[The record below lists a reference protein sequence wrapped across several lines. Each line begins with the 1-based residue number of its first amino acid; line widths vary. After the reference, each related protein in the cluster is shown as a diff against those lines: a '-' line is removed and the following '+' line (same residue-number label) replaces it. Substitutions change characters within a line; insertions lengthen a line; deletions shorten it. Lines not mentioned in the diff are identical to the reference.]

1 MYLLESIR
9 IEHGKAQLLEYHQ
22 ERMRQSA
29 WQLWQTESIC
39 LTSRGS
45 QIHFPK
51 QGIYKWRLLYNAH
64 GIESSEI
71 IPYQRKPIKSLRLL
85 PTENLDY
92 SLKYADRTSI
102 EQLYKQRGNCD
113 DILICKQGYIT
124 DSSYCNVALQHKT
137 GDWHTP
143 STPLLKG
150 VMRQYLIDNN
160 IIKETSIQQTDLKHY
175 TKIRL
180 INAMMPW
187 KHCIELPLNQLITIN
202 IRTV

>member
-9 IEHGKAQLLEYHQ
+9 IEHGEAQLLEYHQ

-29 WQLWQTESIC
+29 WQLWQIANTC
-39 LTSRGS
+39 LSRMGS
-45 QIHFPK
+45 QISFPK
-51 QGIYKWRLLYNAH
+51 QGIYKWRLLYNAQ

-85 PTENLDY
+85 
-92 SLKYADRTSI
+92 
-102 EQLYKQRGNCD
+102 

-124 DSSYCNVALQHKT
+124 DSSYCNVALQHQT

-150 VMRQYLIDNN
+150 VMRQHLIDNH

-187 KHCIELPLNQLITIN
+187 NNCIELPIN
-202 IRTV
+202 ALQTSKP

>member
-9 IEHGKAQLLEYHQ
+9 IEYGEAQLLEYHQ

-29 WQLWQTESIC
+29 WELWQIATTC
-39 LTSRGS
+39 LSRMGS
-45 QIHFPK
+45 QIRFPK
-51 QGIYKWRLLYNAH
+51 QGIYKWRLLYNAQ
-64 GIESSEI
+64 GIESSEL
-71 IPYQRKPIKSLRLL
+71 IPYQRKPIKSLKLL
-85 PTENLDY
+85 PADNLDY

-102 EQLYKQRGNCD
+102 EQLYKQRGHCD

-124 DSSYCNVALQHKT
+124 DSSYCNVALQHHT

-143 STPLLKG
+143 NAPLLKG
-150 VMRQYLIDNN
+150 VMRQYLIDNH
-160 IIKETSIQQTDLKHY
+160 IIKATSILKTDLKHY

-187 KHCIELPLNQLITIN
+187 ENCIELPIN
-202 IRTV
+202 ALQTSKP